1 MVQGI
6 ADGNAAVAPPRAGV
20 VTLSIKSRAELFQ
33 AWMPF
38 LAGGGLFIPTNRAYS
53 LGEEVFVL
61 LGEMNTPEKL
71 TLRGTVAWIN
81 PAHMH
86 DGRPQGIG
94 VSLQGDPGAADLR
107 KRIEQM
113 LGTAAHSSR
122 PTFTI

>member
-1 MVQGI
+1 MVQ
-6 ADGNAAVAPPRAGV
+6 ALAESNAAVATPRSGV
-20 VTLSIKSRAELFQ
+20 VNLSIRSRAELFQ

-38 LAGGGLFIPTNRAYS
+38 LMGGGLFIPTTRAYA

-61 LGEMNTPEKL
+61 LGEMNTTEKL

-94 VSLQGDPGAADLR
+94 VSLQGDPGAPDLR
-107 KRIEQM
+107 KRIEAM